1 MISFIK
7 HCIYNFRAN
16 LASKPRVASNSSHS
30 SDIWYFWHIP
40 KTAGSSLTNSLKSNF
55 PEDLVCP
62 AWVWSQLIQI
72 PNNKINNY
80 KYFSGHFYSA
90 LPQILQKK
98 LKTVTFIREPLARA
112 LSHYNHIARAQQHYF
127 HKTVIKLGSFESFI
141 VDPECQPLIRNF
153 QCKMLTSSFDPF
165 QIAKNLNSNDLKSFR
180 LEHMIEV
187 MESNYNES
195 DLLNQAI
202 SIINIFSFVGITER
216 YNESIQSLSKISGF
230 NLQYYELN
238 KSIKMIS
245 SNDISPS
252 VKDFFYK
259 INKSDVALY
268 EYAQNK
274 LDNFFQINTKNG

>member
-7 HCIYNFRAN
+7 QCIDKCRAN
-16 LASKPRVASNSSHS
+16 LASKPRVKSNSSHS

-55 PEDLVCP
+55 LGNLVCP
-62 AWVWSQLIQI
+62 AWVWSQLIKI
-72 PNNKINNY
+72 PNNKINKY
-80 KYFSGHFYSA
+80 KYFGGHFYSA

-112 LSHYNHIARAQQHYF
+112 LSHYNHIARTKEHYF

-141 VDPECQPLIRNF
+141 MDPECQPLIKNF

-165 QIAKNLNSNDLKSFR
+165 QLAKNLNSNDIKSFR

-187 MESNYNES
+187 MESDYNDS

-202 SIINIFSFVGITER
+202 SIINEFTFVGITDR
-216 YNESIQSLSKISGF
+216 YNESIQSFSRISGF

-245 SNDISPS
+245 SNDISQS
-252 VKDFFYK
+252 VKDFFYS
-259 INKSDVALY
+259 INQSDVKLY
-268 EYAQNK
+268 EYAHNK
-274 LDNFFQINTKNG
+274 LDEFIKINNKND

>member
-7 HCIYNFRAN
+7 QCIYDSRAN
-16 LASKPRVASNSSHS
+16 LASKPRVSSNSSHA

-55 PEDLVCP
+55 SEDLVCP

-72 PNNKINNY
+72 PKKEINNY
-80 KYFSGHFYSA
+80 KYFGGHFYSA

-112 LSHYNHIARAQQHYF
+112 LSHYNHIARTKEHYF

-141 VDPECQPLIRNF
+141 MDPECQPLIRNF
-153 QCKMLTSSFDPF
+153 QSKMLTSSFDPF
-165 QIAKNLNSNDLKSFR
+165 QIAKKLNPNDVRSYR
-180 LEHMIEV
+180 LEQMIEV

-202 SIINIFSFVGITER
+202 SIINNFSFVGITER
-216 YNESIQSLSKISGF
+216 YNESIQSLSKTSGF

-238 KSIKMIS
+238 KSIKMIEPNELS
-245 SNDISPS
+245 SS
-252 VKDFFYK
+252 VKDFFYS
-259 INKSDVALY
+259 INQSDNNLY
-268 EYAQNK
+268 EYAHNK
-274 LDNFFQINTKNG
+274 LDELIKINNQNG

>member
-7 HCIYNFRAN
+7 QCIYNFRAN

-112 LSHYNHIARAQQHYF
+112 LSHYNHIARTKEHYF
-127 HKTVIKLGSFESFI
+127 HKTVIKLGSFEAFI
-141 VDPECQPLIRNF
+141 IDPECQPLIRNF

-165 QIAKNLNSNDLKSFR
+165 QIAKNINSNDIKSFR
-180 LEHMIEV
+180 LEHIIEV
-187 MESNYNES
+187 MESNYNDS

-202 SIINIFSFVGITER
+202 SIIN
-216 YNESIQSLSKISGF
+216 
-230 NLQYYELN
+230 NL
-238 KSIKMIS
+238 
-245 SNDISPS
+245 
-252 VKDFFYK
+252 FF
-259 INKSDVALY
+259 I
-268 EYAQNK
+268 
-274 LDNFFQINTKNG
+274 

>member
-1 MISFIK
+1 M
-7 HCIYNFRAN
+7 
-16 LASKPRVASNSSHS
+16 
-30 SDIWYFWHIP
+30 
-40 KTAGSSLTNSLKSNF
+40 TNSLKSNF
-55 PEDLVCP
+55 PEDLACP
-62 AWVWSQLIQI
+62 AWVWSQLIKI

-90 LPQILQKK
+90 LPHILQKK

-165 QIAKNLNSNDLKSFR
+165 QIAKNLNSNDIKSFR
-180 LEHMIEV
+180 LEHIIEV
-187 MESNYNES
+187 MESNYNDS
-195 DLLNQAI
+195 DILNQAI
-202 SIINIFSFVGITER
+202 SIINNFSFVGITER
-216 YNESIQSLSKISGF
+216 YNESIQSLSRISGF

-245 SNDISPS
+245 SNDISQS

-259 INKSDVALY
+259 INQSDVALY

>member
-1 MISFIK
+1 MITFIK
-7 HCIYNFRAN
+7 QCIYNSRAN
-16 LASKPRVASNSSHS
+16 LASKPRVSSNSSHT

-40 KTAGSSLTNSLKSNF
+40 KTAGSSLTNTLKSNF

-72 PNNKINNY
+72 PKNKINNY

-90 LPQILQKK
+90 LPIILQKK

-112 LSHYNHIARAQQHYF
+112 LSHYNHITRTKEHYF

-141 VDPECQPLIRNF
+141 LDSECQPLIRNF
-153 QCKMLTSSFDPF
+153 QCKMLTSTFDPF
-165 QIAKNLNSNDLKSFR
+165 QIAKKLNLNDIKSYR
-180 LEHMIEV
+180 LEQIIEV
-187 MESNYNES
+187 MEPSYNNLN
-195 DLLNQAI
+195 LLNQSI
-202 SIINIFSFVGITER
+202 SQINNFSFVGITER
-216 YNESIQSLSKISGF
+216 YNESLQSLSRISGF

-238 KSIKMIS
+238 KTEKMIT

-259 INKSDVALY
+259 INQADVDLY

-274 LDNFFQINTKNG
+274 LDNFIKINNKNA